1 MQNNICLP
9 TLVGDILNV
18 CITCG
23 AFWRG
28 PCVWSE
34 RACQVHALVG
44 RLVYY
49 SLPSFY
55 RNRLH
60 LFTLVVVMY
69 CLAFGWTQRQALV
82 FERFLSQK
90 ADFETIYSIPTTV
103 CHQQVPKKRLELKK
117 QMEARTSVPLEA
129 NFEYLSVSIRWL
141 SSAWSM
147 LPPAYSI
154 DRAISPLLFVN
165 QTTWS

>member
-1 MQNNICLP
+1 MQLRCQKHIVLGSRVCC
-9 TLVGDILNV
+9 DILNV

-28 PCVWSE
+28 PCVCTD
-34 RACQVHALVG
+34 RDRLPCQVYALVG
-44 RLVYY
+44 RLICY

-69 CLAFGWTQRQALV
+69 CLAFCLTQRQALV
-82 FERFLSQK
+82 FERFLSRK

-141 SSAWSM
+141 SSA
-147 LPPAYSI
+147 
-154 DRAISPLLFVN
+154 
-165 QTTWS
+165 